1 MKTKVQTAV
10 AAFLMLL
17 CLCAGAWAAEAPVVD
32 MADLFSAEEEAVLTQ
47 MIEDFREKNQM
58 DFAIIT
64 TDAAHNSTQQE
75 IADELY
81 DRGGY
86 GVGEEASGIL
96 YYIDMYERIP
106 YLCTTGEMIDYMT
119 DERIDA
125 AHESCYSYLAGGSY
139 GRAAM
144 RMIEVVQEYVNR
156 GIPEGQYRY
165 DVITGQRLTAR
176 HNVLTGMEILVSAV
190 IAAVAALAF
199 MGSVKGTYGL
209 KGSTYEYHF
218 RENCD
223 LTITNMQDD
232 YLRTTTTRTR
242 KPEHSP
248 SSGGGG
254 SHHGGSGVHTSS
266 SGRSHGGGA
275 GRKF

>member
-1 MKTKVQTAV
+1 MKTKVQIAV
-10 AAFLMLL
+10 IAFLMLL

-32 MADLFSAEEEAVLTQ
+32 MAGLFSAEEEAVLTQ
-47 MIEDFREKNQM
+47 MIEEFREKNQM
-58 DFAIIT
+58 DFAIVT
-64 TDAAHNSTQQE
+64 TSAAHDSSQQE

-86 GVGEEASGIL
+86 GIGEEASGIL

-106 YLCTTGEMIDYMT
+106 YLCTTGAMIDYMT

-125 AHESCYSYLAGGSY
+125 AHESCYSYLAGGNY
-139 GRAAM
+139 GKAAM
-144 RMIEVVQEYVNR
+144 RMIEVVQEYVKR

-176 HNVLTGMEILVSAV
+176 HKVLTGMEMVMSAV
-190 IAAVAALAF
+190 IAAAAALIF
-199 MGSVKGTYGL
+199 MGGVKGNYGL
-209 KGSTYEYHF
+209 RGSTYEYSF

-223 LTITNMQDD
+223 LTITDTQDD
-232 YLRTTTTRTR
+232 YLHTTTTRTR
-242 KPEHSP
+242 KPEPSYSS
-248 SSGGGG
+248 SSGG
-254 SHHGGSGVHTSS
+254 HSGRSSVHTSS